1 MSTATAIP
9 PKTGTVTKPTE
20 VTISYVPLG
29 ETETIHLTL
38 DRVRRFLCT
47 PTKSGKYP
55 SDEQVMKF
63 MMMCKAQSLNPW
75 LNDAYLVGYD
85 SKDGPS
91 FSLITAHQSFLKRAE
106 ASSQF
111 DGMESGVIVL
121 LRDGEI
127 KERAGD
133 LLLNGE
139 ELVGGWARVHRRDRS
154 VPSYDAVNLKTFD
167 QGRSRWNADKAGM
180 IVKCAEAS
188 ALRKAFPSTLAA
200 LYCREEMDAA
210 MHSEQAAPADT
221 RSKTDRLADRL
232 VTPERTI
239 AIEHQH
245 AEPAFVPPER
255 DMSELEPVHAAD
267 NTDHAPGPQPQAERP
282 PEPPTAMGFIEAI
295 EGALNATAL
304 RKIGQD
310 AARAQA
316 DGFLDM
322 TQLDEINSMIQEAK
336 KNLK

>member
-1 MSTATAIP
+1 MSTATKPQPAAN
-9 PKTGTVTKPTE
+9 GKPTE
-20 VTISYVPLG
+20 LTISYVPLG

-106 ASSQF
+106 ASSHF
-111 DGMESGVIVL
+111 DGMESGVIV

-188 ALRKAFPSTLAA
+188 SLRKAFPSTLAA
-200 LYCREEMDAA
+200 LYCREEMDLQHESTETA
-210 MHSEQAAPADT
+210 
-221 RSKTDRLADRL
+221 K
-232 VTPERTI
+232 VTTAYKPVGRTI
-239 AIEHQH
+239 TPTRTIEHQP
-245 AEPAFVPPER
+245 AEQAFIPPER
-255 DMSELEPVHAAD
+255 DTSELEPVHAAD
-267 NTDHAPGPQPQAERP
+267 DTEPAPVPQTQSEPH
-282 PEPPTAMGFIEAI
+282 PEPPTAMGFIESI
-295 EGALNATAL
+295 ENALNATAL
-304 RKIGQD
+304 RKIGLD
-310 AARAQA
+310 ASKAQA

-322 TQLDEINSMIQEAK
+322 NELDEINGMIQEAK

>member
-1 MSTATAIP
+1 MSTATKPQPA
-9 PKTGTVTKPTE
+9 TNGKPTE
-20 VTISYVPLG
+20 LTISYVPLG

-106 ASSQF
+106 ASSHF
-111 DGMESGVIVL
+111 DGMESGVIV

-200 LYCREEMDAA
+200 LYCREEMDLQHESTETAKVAA
-210 MHSEQAAPADT
+210 AYKP
-221 RSKTDRLADRL
+221 
-232 VTPERTI
+232 VGRTI
-239 AIEHQH
+239 TPTRTIEHQP
-245 AEPAFVPPER
+245 AEPAFITPER
-255 DMSELEPVHAAD
+255 DTSELEPVPAAD
-267 NTDHAPGPQPQAERP
+267 DTEPAPVQQQQSEPP

-304 RKIGQD
+304 RKIAQD
-310 AARAQA
+310 AAKAQA
-316 DGFLDM
+316 DGFIDMNELD
-322 TQLDEINSMIQEAK
+322 QINGMIQEAK
-336 KNLK
+336 KILKG

>member
-1 MSTATAIP
+1 MSTATKPQPA
-9 PKTGTVTKPTE
+9 TNGKPTE
-20 VTISYVPLG
+20 LTISYVPLG

-106 ASSQF
+106 ASSHF
-111 DGMESGVIVL
+111 DGMESGVIV

-200 LYCREEMDAA
+200 LYCREEMDLQHESTETAKVEA
-210 MHSEQAAPADT
+210 KYKPPGRT
-221 RSKTDRLADRL
+221 
-232 VTPERTI
+232 VTPTRT
-239 AIEHQH
+239 IEHQP
-245 AEPAFVPPER
+245 AEPAFIQPER
-255 DMSELEPVHAAD
+255 DMSELEPVREAD
-267 NTDHAPGPQPQAERP
+267 DTEPAPVPQTQSEPH

-295 EGALNATAL
+295 ENALNATAL
-304 RKIGQD
+304 KKIATD
-310 AARAQA
+310 AAKAQA
-316 DGFLDM
+316 DGFIDMNELD
-322 TQLDEINSMIQEAK
+322 QINGMIQEAK
-336 KNLK
+336 KHK